1 MEAEKEKIIKMIS
14 EMPEDIGIDDVIE
27 KLYFKIQVD
36 SGLKELDERK
46 GIPHNKV
53 EERMSK
59 WIEK

>member
-1 MEAEKEKIIKMIS
+1 MGVIKDKIIKLIS
-14 EMPEDIGIDDVIE
+14 EMPDDVSIDDVIE

-36 SGLKELDERK
+36 SGLKELDEGK

-59 WIEK
+59 WLEK

>member
-1 MEAEKEKIIKMIS
+1 MEAVKDKIIKLIS
-14 EMPEDIGIDDVIE
+14 EMPDDVSIDDVIE

-36 SGLKELDERK
+36 SGLKELDEGK

-59 WIEK
+59 WLEK

>member
-1 MEAEKEKIIKMIS
+1 MEVVKDKIIKLIS
-14 EMPEDIGIDDVIE
+14 EMPDDVSIDDVIE

-36 SGLKELDERK
+36 SGLKELDEGK

-59 WIEK
+59 WLEK